1 MVPSHNNPPNQPALV
16 ALNVDYIGS
25 KMSNKREVS
34 LTSITILNQQMKE
47 IKQQEE
53 TDEFFTEEQKQMLRD
68 EDVIKRRLKEQPREL
83 DYLIGVAKDFF
94 VDWHRFKGVNVKH
107 ALPSLDAALRA
118 KDYSLERLSTIFESG
133 AV

>member
-1 MVPSHNNPPNQPALV
+1 
-16 ALNVDYIGS
+16 
-25 KMSNKREVS
+25 
-34 LTSITILNQQMKE
+34 
-47 IKQQEE
+47 
-53 TDEFFTEEQKQMLRD
+53 
-68 EDVIKRRLKEQPREL
+68 
-83 DYLIGVAKDFF
+83 